1 MSENPL
7 DGLDFAY
14 HPVCDVGDCRNPA
27 MWVGY
32 PGPHRI
38 HKHDAEYVLVHMICD
53 ECKTMLEGLDVLICN
68 TCKSQGARVE
78 DLRLGDFYTCFRP
91 LEVPGE

>member
-1 MSENPL
+1 MADSLEH
-7 DGLDFAY
+7 LDFAY

-38 HKHDAEYVLVHMICD
+38 HKHDADYVLVHMICGVCR
-53 ECKTMLEGLDVLICN
+53 EMLEGLGVLICN
-68 TCKSQGARVE
+68 TCQQAGVE
-78 DLRLGDFYTCFRP
+78 SGDLAIGDFYARFEP
-91 LEVPGE
+91 LEVTE

>member
-1 MSENPL
+1 MSDSLEA
-7 DGLDFAY
+7 LDFPY

-38 HKHDAEYVLVHMICD
+38 HKHNADYVLVHMICD
-53 ECKTMLEGLDVLICN
+53 DCKNMLENIGVLICN
-68 TCKSQGARVE
+68 TCKQAGVDSGELAI
-78 DLRLGDFYTCFRP
+78 GDFYTCFRP
-91 LEVPGE
+91 LEVTDE